1 MAGYGDDGGF
11 TAWLTANGH
20 SLPEGAPSE
29 AVLRQRGSAYIDNT
43 YGLRFPGTPTGGATQ
58 ERSWPRAS
66 ATDRWGNALDPN
78 TVPTR
83 VIEASYQAA
92 YLEASTPGI
101 LTTTYTPGT
110 NKVLTEVK
118 GIKWQVVGD
127 AKGTDAMVMISTA
140 IEGLLGPLLVARDI
154 PYALVV

>member
-1 MAGYGDDGGF
+1 MAGYGDDSGL
-11 TAWLTANGH
+11 TDWLSANGYT
-20 SLPEGAPSE
+20 LPDGHASE

-43 YGLRFPGTPTGGATQ
+43 YGLRFPGTPSGGATQ
-58 ERSWPRAS
+58 ERSWPRTGAV
-66 ATDRWGNALDPN
+66 DRWGNELASG

-83 VIEASYQAA
+83 VVEASYEAA

-110 NKVLTEVK
+110 NKVLTEVN
-118 GIKWQVVGD
+118 GIKWTVVGD
-127 AKGTDAMVMISTA
+127 AKGVDAMVMISTA